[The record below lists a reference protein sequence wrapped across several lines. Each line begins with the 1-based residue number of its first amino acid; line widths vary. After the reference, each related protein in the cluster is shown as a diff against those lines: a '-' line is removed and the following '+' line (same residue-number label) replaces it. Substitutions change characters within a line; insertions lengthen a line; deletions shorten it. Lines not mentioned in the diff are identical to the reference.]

1 MVGTIDGS
9 HIPLKTVPVNEQIEY
24 FNCKQDYSIVVQ
36 AVANAS
42 FKFLDVSTGFPGSI
56 HYAHVLQ
63 LSKLHREVSRGNW
76 LNGPSKQIG
85 ACEVGPLLVR
95 DSAYP
100 LSKWLMNPFKQTH
113 TLTDVSTKQWRK
125 RQVASPSQ
133 SWLVVSFTT
142 SVLLLETQA
151 L

>member
-1 MVGTIDGS
+1 MGQT
-9 HIPLKTVPVNEQIEY
+9 
-24 FNCKQDYSIVVQ
+24 
-36 AVANAS
+36 
-42 FKFLDVSTGFPGSI
+42 
-56 HYAHVLQ
+56 
-63 LSKLHREVSRGNW
+63 
-76 LNGPSKQIG
+76 IG
-85 ACEVGPLLVR
+85 ACEVGPLLVG

-113 TLTDVSTKQWRK
+113 TLTDVSTKQRK
-125 RQVASPSQ
+125 RQVASPLQ